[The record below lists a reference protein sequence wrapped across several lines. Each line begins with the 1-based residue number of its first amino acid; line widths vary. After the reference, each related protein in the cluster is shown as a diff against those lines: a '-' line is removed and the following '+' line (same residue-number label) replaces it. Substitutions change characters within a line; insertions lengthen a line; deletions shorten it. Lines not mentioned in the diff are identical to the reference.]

1 MIFLSYTTKKKHSF
15 INRATFTLP
24 YIHYQRLE
32 EALLHDN
39 SGSIRVV
46 KRLYDG
52 IKWLFK
58 DAKSLHTPYNNRI
71 TD

>member
-1 MIFLSYTTKKKHSF
+1 MIFLSYMTKKKPSF
-15 INRATFTLP
+15 INRATFTLS
-24 YIHYQRLE
+24 YIHYQRLKK
-32 EALLHDN
+32 ALLRDN

-52 IKWLFK
+52 IKWLFNY
-58 DAKSLHTPYNNRI
+58 AKSLHTPYNNRI

>member
-1 MIFLSYTTKKKHSF
+1 MIFLSFTIKKQPSF

-24 YIHYQRLE
+24 YIHSQRAK
-32 EALLHDN
+32 EALLHDY

-58 DAKSLHTPYNNRI
+58 DAKSLHTPYDNRI